1 LDRRTKTPDGS
12 GGASP
17 TVVTARDDD
26 DDLMVGDGQPDEL
39 TGAAETDAAP
49 ALPADE
55 IGVVRDSSVFTFRRP
70 VAAPVSPGPDDAD
83 GWTPDGSP
91 ADETVPSPVARAS
104 GDPGVS
110 RAGVSDGGASG
121 SGGVGVSDGGASG
134 SGGAGVSGGVV
145 SGSGGVGVSDG
156 GASGSGGAGVSGGV
170 VSASG
175 GAGVSGGVVSASG
188 GAGVSGGVVSASG
201 GAGVSGGGALGS
213 GAGLFD
219 DVGLSDGKVSGSES
233 KASVSGDG
241 AAPPAA
247 DPSPPEPPAVSA
259 AAFVWDPPEPATSP
273 LSAARNFLRSST
285 AATDPAPPR
294 TPAATVGP
302 AKTADT
308 PTSARAPSPARA
320 APAPAPARPTGTRPK
335 GSSRRS
341 ARQAHLIVARVEPW
355 SVMKFS
361 FVVSLVAF
369 VILFVAVGVLY
380 GTLSALGVFT
390 SLDHVVSS
398 VTSSQNSAGVNAS
411 KWFTA
416 SRVLGYTALLG
427 SINIVLI
434 TAMSTIG
441 AVIYNLTSRL
451 IGGVEVTLRETD

>member
-26 DDLMVGDGQPDEL
+26 DDLMVGDGQRDEL
-39 TGAAETDAAP
+39 TDAAETDAAP

-70 VAAPVSPGPDDAD
+70 AAAPVSPGPDDAD

-121 SGGVGVSDGGASG
+121 SGGAGVSDGGASG
-134 SGGAGVSGGVV
+134 SG
-145 SGSGGVGVSDG
+145 D
-156 GASGSGGAGVSGGV
+156 AGVSGGV

-175 GAGVSGGVVSASG
+175 GAGVSGGVASASG
-188 GAGVSGGVVSASG
+188 GAGVSGGGGSGSG
-201 GAGVSGGGALGS
+201 GVGVSGGGALGS